1 MNVNSEFIEGDF
13 VEDVDNVIFDVKGLD
28 HPPTKVIAFP
38 RYVPDERG
46 DRIRKI
52 NNRKY
57 AKIYDLN
64 LRYEYVKRFLRKY
77 LVYDEVF
84 DMELCEI
91 PKTDIIRHYK
101 PANKLKELISN
112 IELLDETQRC
122 ALKLALILS
131 YKSCVPLKKLGISG
145 SIMVDLHKD
154 DSDIDIIVYGS
165 KESFKV
171 IEVLRELFNEGILR
185 KYSMEE
191 YKRLYVF
198 RKAYKVLDLKA
209 FVKHERR
216 KLFQGM
222 FRNREFFIR
231 FIEDLSGKKPYGYY
245 RYRSLGEIT
254 AKARVV
260 DDSHSIF
267 TPVKYIIDNVKIIEV
282 KAKHTISPR
291 NITEIVSFRGRFC
304 QQVFK
309 GENII
314 VKGKIE
320 AVLENNYLT
329 HYRIVVGGSLKDY
342 LVNEEFVK

>member
-1 MNVNSEFIEGDF
+1 MNANSEFIEGDF
-13 VEDVDNVIFDVKGLD
+13 VEDVNNIIFDVKGLE
-28 HPPTKVIAFP
+28 HPPTRVIAFP
-38 RYVPDERG
+38 RYIPDEKG
-46 DRIRKI
+46 DRIRKVG
-52 NNRKY
+52 NRKY

-64 LRYEYVKRFLRKY
+64 LRYTYMKRFLRKY

-112 IELLDETQRC
+112 IEFLDVTQQS

-131 YKSCVPLKKLGISG
+131 YKSNVPLKNLGISG

-154 DSDIDIIVYGS
+154 NSDIDIVVYGT

-171 IEVLRELFNEGILR
+171 IEALREFFNEGILR
-185 KYSMEE
+185 KYSMDE
-191 YKRLYVF
+191 YERLYVF
-198 RKAYKVLDLKA
+198 RKAYEVLDLKA
-209 FVKHERR
+209 FIKHEKR

-222 FRNREFFIR
+222 FKGREFFIR
-231 FIEDLSGKKPYGYY
+231 FIENLSEKKPYGYY
-245 RYRSLGEIT
+245 RYKNLGKIT
-254 AKARVV
+254 VKARVI
-260 DDSHSIF
+260 DDTRSIF
-267 TPVKYIIDNVKIIEV
+267 TPVRYVIDNVKIIE
-282 KAKHTISPR
+282 AETKHPIKPE

-314 VKGKIE
+314 AKGKIE

-329 HYRIVVGGSLKDY
+329 HYRIIVGGSPKDY